1 MTKKT
6 IVNKFGG
13 GILKKNF
20 VPIIIKRLKEQISL
34 GFSPIVVVSAM
45 PGVTDKL
52 VSILSTLDNDKL
64 PEKEATKQII
74 NFIKDLRT
82 IHSQNII
89 DFDFSKIESEKINH
103 ELESLF
109 IQLEDDL
116 LVIVATE
123 MNSYEDKIV
132 SYGEKLSATILN
144 SYFNNNGL
152 KAKRILA
159 EEIPIITD
167 NNFKNANIEYKIS
180 EKNTIDKIS
189 KITEIPIIAGFTGIT
204 NEGHTTTLGR
214 GGTDTTACFIGAALK
229 ASKVVLWK
237 DVGGVLSADPKIIK
251 NAKTIPVINYME
263 AEESGKIIHHKAIQY
278 IKLFHTPLEIASIIN
293 PKHKTK
299 IENNRKIQKGAK
311 IISIKKD
318 LNFILITDEIIKLN
332 DLLVIVSETFYKYKL
347 DIVLISNTH
356 YSLQLVVDNNN
367 GQLNSAYAEL
377 RDKVSKIEMVNTNMV
392 FLIGRFD
399 AKDVSNFNDIL
410 VKMGAELLISAFYY
424 EDCNRIEAVI
434 KTDDINQVVKVL
446 HKKFIKK

>member
-1 MTKKT
+1 MTKKI

-13 GILKKNF
+13 GILKKEL
-20 VPIIIKRLKEQISL
+20 VPIITKRLKEQLSS
-34 GFSPIVVVSAM
+34 GFSPIAVVSAM
-45 PGVTDKL
+45 PGVTDSL
-52 VSILSTLDNDKL
+52 VSVLNKIDSDKL
-64 PEKEATKQII
+64 SEKEATKII
-74 NFIKDLRT
+74 VDFIKDLKA
-82 IHSQNII
+82 IHNQIII
-89 DFDFSKIESEKINH
+89 DFGFSKNESEKIH
-103 ELESLF
+103 IELESLF
-109 IQLEDDL
+109 TQLEDDL

-152 KAKRILA
+152 KTKRVLA
-159 EEIPIITD
+159 EEIPIVTD

-204 NEGHTTTLGR
+204 KEGHTTTLGR

-229 ASKVVLWK
+229 ATKVVLWK

-251 NAKTIPVINYME
+251 NTKTISIINYME

-293 PKHKTK
+293 PKQKTK
-299 IENNRKIQKGAK
+299 IENNKKVQKGAK
-311 IISIKKD
+311 IISIKKN

-332 DLLVIVSETFYKYKL
+332 DLLITVSETFHKYKL
-347 DIVLISNTH
+347 DILLISNTH
-356 YSLQLVVDNNN
+356 YSLQLVIDNNN

-377 RDKVSKIEMVNTNMV
+377 RDKVAKIEMVNTSMI
-392 FLIGRFD
+392 FLVGRFD
-399 AKDVSNFNDIL
+399 AKDVSNFNDTL

-434 KTDDINQVVKVL
+434 KTSDINQVVKVL
-446 HKKFIKK
+446 HKKFIK

>member
-1 MTKKT
+1 MTKKI

-13 GILKKNF
+13 GILKKEL
-20 VPIIIKRLKEQISL
+20 VPIITKRLKEQLSS
-34 GFSPIVVVSAM
+34 GFSPIAVVSAM
-45 PGVTDKL
+45 PGVTDSL
-52 VSILSTLDNDKL
+52 VSVLNKIDSDKL
-64 PEKEATKQII
+64 SEKEATKII
-74 NFIKDLRT
+74 VDFIKDLKA
-82 IHSQNII
+82 IHNQIII
-89 DFDFSKIESEKINH
+89 DFGFSKNESEKIH
-103 ELESLF
+103 IELESLF
-109 IQLEDDL
+109 TQLEDDL

-152 KAKRILA
+152 KTKRVLA
-159 EEIPIITD
+159 EEIPIVTD

-204 NEGHTTTLGR
+204 KEGHTTTLGR

-229 ASKVVLWK
+229 ATKVVLWK

-251 NAKTIPVINYME
+251 NTKTISIINYME

-293 PKHKTK
+293 PKQKTK
-299 IENNRKIQKGAK
+299 IENNKKVQKGAK
-311 IISIKKD
+311 IISIKKN
-318 LNFILITDEIIKLN
+318 LNFILITDEIIKL
-332 DLLVIVSETFYKYKL
+332 YKL
-347 DIVLISNTH
+347 DILLISNTH
-356 YSLQLVVDNNN
+356 YSLQLVIDNNN

-377 RDKVSKIEMVNTNMV
+377 RDKVAKIEMVNTSMI
-392 FLIGRFD
+392 FLVGRFD
-399 AKDVSNFNDIL
+399 AKDVSNFNDTL

-434 KTDDINQVVKVL
+434 KTSDINQVVKVL
-446 HKKFIKK
+446 HKKFIK